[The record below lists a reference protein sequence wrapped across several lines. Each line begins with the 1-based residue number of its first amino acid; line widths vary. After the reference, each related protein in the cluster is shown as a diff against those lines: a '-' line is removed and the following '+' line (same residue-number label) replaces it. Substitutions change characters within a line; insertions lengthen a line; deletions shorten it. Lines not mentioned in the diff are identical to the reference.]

1 MSECVKRLG
10 YIFFFNRF
18 FSFPFIFFPTFILIF
33 VFTVGPY
40 VNASTV
46 TLAEHAGKTKHPSLS
61 GAGVSI
67 QLQAASQ
74 AAK

>member
-1 MSECVKRLG
+1 MCKKARLHLFLTD
-10 YIFFFNRF
+10 FFHSLLF
-18 FSFPFIFFPTFILIF
+18 FSPAFILIF
-33 VFTVGPY
+33 VFTIGPY
-40 VNASTV
+40 VNAPTV